1 MDSERKKQEA
11 TFKVVSSSF
20 SLVFIST
27 QRLHKAAKT
36 REESRNLS

>member
-11 TFKVVSSSF
+11 TSKVLSSSF

-27 QRLHKAAKT
+27 QRSYKALKI
-36 REESRNLS
+36 RGESRNLS